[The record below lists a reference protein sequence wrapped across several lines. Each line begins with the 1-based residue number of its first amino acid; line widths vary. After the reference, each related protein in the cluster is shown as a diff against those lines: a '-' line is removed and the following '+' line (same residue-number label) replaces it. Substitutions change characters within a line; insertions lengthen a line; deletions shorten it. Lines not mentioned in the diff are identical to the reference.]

1 VAVASK
7 VNLKSGSN
15 VPAITREPRFWDT
28 LSQVENVQAMIN
40 ADKGIPKGLAQA
52 SSL

>member
-1 VAVASK
+1 M
-7 VNLKSGSN
+7 
-15 VPAITREPRFWDT
+15 EPRFWDT

-52 SSL
+52 SSS